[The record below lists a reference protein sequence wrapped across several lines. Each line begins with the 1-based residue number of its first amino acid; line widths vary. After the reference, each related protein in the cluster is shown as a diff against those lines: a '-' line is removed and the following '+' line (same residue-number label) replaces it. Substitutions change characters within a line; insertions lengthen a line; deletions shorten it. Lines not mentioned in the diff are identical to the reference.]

1 VYLTEDVI
9 MEISNISVPVSNLN
23 WDSKELKPAESVATS
38 AAVREVASETL
49 SAKMTAMAEEEK
61 STVVK
66 TPAEEIT
73 HAIDKVSAFFKITD
87 TDLELRMDEEAGG
100 EPVVSIFDGE
110 DGSLLRQ
117 YPTEEMLEIARKITE
132 QMLEFREAL
141 LHGGAAPSI
150 KGLFTDTVV

>member
-1 VYLTEDVI
+1 
-9 MEISNISVPVSNLN
+9 
-23 WDSKELKPAESVATS
+23 
-38 AAVREVASETL
+38 VREVASETL